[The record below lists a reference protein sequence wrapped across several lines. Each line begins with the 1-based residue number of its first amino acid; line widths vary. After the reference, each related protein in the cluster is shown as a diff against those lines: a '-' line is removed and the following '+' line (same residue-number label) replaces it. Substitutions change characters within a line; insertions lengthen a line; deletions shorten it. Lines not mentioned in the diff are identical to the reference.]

1 MRHCWVD
8 LSSPHDVLTHHPT
21 RGHAAATRRHVGR
34 PCSPTRRRIPS
45 PSLNK
50 KSNKNAARRRRRR
63 SSTMRGA
70 EGEGNGRRRRSIDR
84 LKKKRRRA
92 RGERDRNGVSR
103 PGCDGWRGAA
113 AFGGVGEGTRRA
125 WHATAGTPR
134 ARVDTCR
141 NPSGKP
147 RYHYYYYSGWFFP
160 ADSPVATRLLMLT
173 QTKIKCGVVLPPF
186 MNTKCSRI
194 KHDCEERR

>member
-1 MRHCWVD
+1 MQPNPPPHS
-8 LSSPHDVLTHHPT
+8 LSLPQQKIQQKCSKKKKKKKLNDEGG
-21 RGHAAATRRHVGR
+21 RGRGEW
-34 PCSPTRRRIPS
+34 
-45 PSLNK
+45 K
-50 KSNKNAARRRRRR
+50 KTQIDRSIEEEEEEGARRKRSEWSVAAGVRRV
-63 SSTMRGA
+63 
-70 EGEGNGRRRRSIDR
+70 
-84 LKKKRRRA
+84 A
-92 RGERDRNGVSR
+92 RG
-103 PGCDGWRGAA
+103 RG
-113 AFGGVGEGTRRA
+113 F
-125 WHATAGTPR
+125 WPR